1 MPKIKFIVSLLIF
14 SILLGITSTI
24 KNQTRI
30 IEKNIYKIDRRILT
44 IEKDLH
50 ETELDYSYLSSPNNL
65 SVKIKDLDFIEY
77 APMDFSRI
85 YLNYRNFVDSE
96 KKISTTIHIALTN
109 EKFTDYFL
117 HLQKYLFDI
126 RYGSGQS
133 VIEGIVSATNIL
145 IAGLIILSSS
155 LNLFIVSQ

>member
-1 MPKIKFIVSLLIF
+1 MPKIKLIISLFIF
-14 SILLGITSTI
+14 SILLGITSAI

-30 IEKNIYKIDRRILT
+30 IEKNIYKIDRRILA

-85 YLNYRNFVDSE
+85 YLNYRNFVDSQKKITIHRMNNE
-96 KKISTTIHIALTN
+96 KKT
-109 EKFTDYFL
+109 K
-117 HLQKYLFDI
+117 KK
-126 RYGSGQS
+126 
-133 VIEGIVSATNIL
+133 
-145 IAGLIILSSS
+145 
-155 LNLFIVSQ
+155 